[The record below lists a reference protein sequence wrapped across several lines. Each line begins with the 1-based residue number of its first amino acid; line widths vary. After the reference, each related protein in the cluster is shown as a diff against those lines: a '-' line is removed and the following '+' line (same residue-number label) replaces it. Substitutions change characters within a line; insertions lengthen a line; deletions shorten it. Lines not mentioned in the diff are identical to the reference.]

1 MEGRNARLTV
11 LGIAFLMLS
20 IPVFLWMSCGGG
32 GGGGGDGS
40 APVPSSK
47 VLIWDSPTQ
56 FADGGTLDASNDL
69 SFYEIYINETG
80 TFLDN
85 DTPRATFPAVN
96 VSSGT
101 PVTTYDLAT
110 ITPSLE
116 TGKTYYLAMRATE
129 RNGGRSGY
137 TLPPLTF
144 VY

>member
-1 MEGRNARLTV
+1 MHACPSSESRFSCCRSRCFSGCPAAGRRRGRGRVDTR
-11 LGIAFLMLS
+11 S
-20 IPVFLWMSCGGG
+20 
-32 GGGGGDGS
+32 
-40 APVPSSK
+40 SSK

-56 FADGGTLDASNDL
+56 FADGGTLDASSDL
-69 SFYEIYINETG
+69 SIYEIYINETG

-85 DTPRATFPAVN
+85 DTPRATFPAVDA
-96 VSSGT
+96 SSGA

-116 TGKTYYLAMRATE
+116 TGRTYYLAMRATE

-137 TLPPLTF
+137 TLPPLAF